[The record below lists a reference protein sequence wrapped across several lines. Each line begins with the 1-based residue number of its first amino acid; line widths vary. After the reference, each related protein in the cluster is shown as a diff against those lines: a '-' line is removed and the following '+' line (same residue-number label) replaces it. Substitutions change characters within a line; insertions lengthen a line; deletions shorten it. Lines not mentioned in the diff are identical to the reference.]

1 MEYRFSLNLD
11 SCSDKKEQLS
21 NIQDRLNS
29 KIDEVR
35 SKNSICNNIVHGQ
48 LTLDFKIRTEDNNK
62 RGRLAKATFTYKY
75 FLSDDSI
82 EYIDV
87 RYTHPKLESVIECN
101 PNIMKNIDSYIRD
114 SLLVQR

>member
-1 MEYRFSLNLD
+1 MNLD
-11 SCSDKKEQLS
+11 SCSDKKEHLS
-21 NIQDRLNS
+21 NIQGRLNS
-29 KIDEVR
+29 KIYEVR

-48 LTLDFKIRTEDNNK
+48 LTLDFKIRAEDNNK